1 MHNNPGRVAHPKPA
15 AAAPIEFSEEQL
27 LAFDRARAAAKDS
40 GLVVQMKVDAA
51 LRMDLAHQ
59 RGAA

>member
-15 AAAPIEFSEEQL
+15 APAPIEFSEEQL
-27 LAFDRARAAAKDS
+27 LAFDRGYAAAKDA
-40 GLVVQMKVDAA
+40 GILPQLQADAA

-59 RGAA
+59 RDAA

>member
-1 MHNNPGRVAHPKPA
+1 MHNNPGRAAHPKPA
-15 AAAPIEFSEEQL
+15 APAPIEFSEEQL
-27 LAFDRARAAAKDS
+27 LAFDRGYAAVKDA
-40 GLVVQMKVDAA
+40 GLLPQLQADAA

>member
-1 MHNNPGRVAHPKPA
+1 MHNNPGREAHPKPA
-15 AAAPIEFSEEQL
+15 APAPIEFSEDQL
-27 LAFDRARAAAKDS
+27 LAFDRGYAAAKDA
-40 GLVVQMKVDAA
+40 GILPQLQADAA

>member
-1 MHNNPGRVAHPKPA
+1 MHNNPGRAAHPKPA
-15 AAAPIEFSEEQL
+15 TPAPIEFSEEQL
-27 LAFDRARAAAKDS
+27 AAFDSGYTAAKNA
-40 GLVVQMKVDAA
+40 GALPQLQADAA

>member
-1 MHNNPGRVAHPKPA
+1 MHNNPGRAAHPKPA
-15 AAAPIEFSEEQL
+15 VPAPIEFSEEQL
-27 LAFDRARAAAKDS
+27 QAFDRGYTAAKNA
-40 GLVVQMKVDAA
+40 GALPQFQADAA